1 MSEPGGA
8 RAGIPSRERGRII
21 TAFVELVAQ
30 RGYHELD
37 PAEVGERAGLG
48 PGTFAEHFPDR
59 LSCFEAAWDWY
70 EQTYLERIE
79 AVYARASDWRSRLR
93 AAAMETA
100 RLVERRPDQARFLVV
115 ETLAVGEQGRHRQQA
130 LGARISKLLDGALG
144 QLDDPSAIPPATSA
158 WVTGMFFDRIYRCLS
173 TERGADLTAQI
184 PQLMFLAVSSY
195 LGPEEGL
202 SELRVSEP

>member
-8 RAGIPSRERGRII
+8 RRGTLSGDRGKII
-21 TAFVELVAQ
+21 TAFVALVAQ

-48 PGTFAEHFPDR
+48 AEAFAEHFPDR
-59 LSCFEAAWDWY
+59 LGCFEAAWDCY
-70 EQTYLERIE
+70 ERIYLERIE
-79 AVYARASDWRSRLR
+79 AAYAKASDWRSRLR

-100 RLVERRPDQARFLVV
+100 RLVERWPDQARFMVV

-130 LGARISKLLDGALG
+130 LGARIAKLLDGAFSH
-144 QLDDPSAIPPATSA
+144 LDDPSAIPPATSA

-173 TERGADLTAQI
+173 TERGADLAAQI

-195 LGPEEGL
+195 FGPEEGL
-202 SELRVSEP
+202 SELRVSEH